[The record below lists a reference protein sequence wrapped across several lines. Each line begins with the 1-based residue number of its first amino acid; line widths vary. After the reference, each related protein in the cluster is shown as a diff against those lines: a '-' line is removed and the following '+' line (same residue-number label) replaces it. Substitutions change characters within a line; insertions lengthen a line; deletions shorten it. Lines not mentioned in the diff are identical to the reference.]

1 MTRRDPL
8 EVAKAILENNLA
20 EQEMS
25 DSEKQMEMMAMKE
38 AMMKEMSD
46 RDASDEEM
54 EEMMNKMEKMSYDSM
69 KEMMKREGI
78 KYEAYVA
85 EEDIE
90 EEVEEELEEEKEEKE
105 VDKVKTDEPDS
116 TRGDTESDLETLKGS
131 KKMKKA
137 TTTVKPSAASGEVVD
152 DPAKLPMKEDLDAL
166 FNGEELSEEF
176 REKAAVIFESAINYR
191 VEQIREEL
199 ETQCQS
205 ELEESKDE
213 FRAELTEKLDDYL
226 SYVVEEWMKENKLAV
241 ERGIRGDVA
250 ESFMSGLKTLFEDHY
265 ITVPTDKY
273 DLLEGLYEK
282 VENLESKLNEQLERN
297 TELRKENMVSRCIN
311 IFTEVAE
318 GLTETDEEKLRSLA
332 EGLEFESEDQFRD
345 KLTVLRENYF
355 GDSESTNELASEI
368 ISEDYTEV
376 PEDDAPTSTVNLS
389 EEMKAYSSMLSRS
402 AYVEKQTKTF

>member
-25 DSEKQMEMMAMKE
+25 NSEQEMEMQAMKE

-54 EEMMNKMEKMSYDSM
+54 EEMMGKMENMSYKEM

-78 KYEAYVA
+78 KYETYVA
-85 EEDIE
+85 EED
-90 EEVEEELEEEKEEKE
+90 LEEQKEEPE
-105 VDKVKTDEPDS
+105 VAKVKTDEPDAS
-116 TRGDTESDLETLKGS
+116 RAEAESDLETLKGA

-137 TTTVKPSAASGEVVD
+137 TTTVKSSNASSEMPTD

-166 FNGEELSEEF
+166 FNGEELSEDF
-176 REKAAVIFESAINYR
+176 KEKASVIFESALNYR
-191 VEQIREEL
+191 VSQIREEL
-199 ETQCQS
+199 EEQFQT

-213 FRAELTEKLDDYL
+213 FRSELTEKLDDYL

-241 ERGIRGDVA
+241 ERGIRGDIA
-250 ESFMSGLKTLFEDHY
+250 ESFMKGLKTLFEDHY
-265 ITVPTDKY
+265 ITVPDDKY
-273 DLLEGLYEK
+273 DLLEGLYERI
-282 VENLESKLNEQLERN
+282 EGLEGKLNEQIERN
-297 TELRKENMVSRCIN
+297 TELRKESLVSRCIN

-332 EGLEFESEDQFRD
+332 EGLEFENEDQFRD

-355 GDSESTNELASEI
+355 GASESTNELASEI
-368 ISEDYTEV
+368 LSEGYTEITE
-376 PEDDAPTSTVNLS
+376 EDDAPTRSVNLS
-389 EEMKAYSSMLSRS
+389 EQMKAYSQMLSRS
-402 AYVEKQTKTF
+402 AFIEKQTKTF

>member
-54 EEMMNKMEKMSYDSM
+54 EEMMNKMEKMSYDNM

-176 REKAAVIFESAINYR
+176 REKAAIIFESAINYR

-389 EEMKAYSSMLSRS
+389 EEMKAYSNMLSRS